1 MLRNEQGQPSSSAVN
16 HASISA
22 ASRRARGV
30 RASAVLRRSS
40 NAAPS
45 TASISRFSGGS
56 AAEGRKNCSGRIV
69 SGTTPG
75 PSGDP
80 STESIIGSGRMAYAV
95 LVDDDDLSGHV
106 LVPAATEHVASKLE
120 PARAVRDDA

>member
-69 SGTTPG
+69 SGTIPG
-75 PSGDP
+75 PSRDP
-80 STESIIGSGRMAYAV
+80 SRESIGSRRMVAYPP

-106 LVPAATEHVASKLE
+106 LVAVTTEHVASEL
-120 PARAVRDDA
+120 